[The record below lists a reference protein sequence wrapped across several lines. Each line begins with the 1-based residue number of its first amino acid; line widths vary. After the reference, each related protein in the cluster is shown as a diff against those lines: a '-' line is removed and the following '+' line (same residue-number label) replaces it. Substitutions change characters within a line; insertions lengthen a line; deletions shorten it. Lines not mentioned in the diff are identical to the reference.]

1 MARDVSVSHEYVE
14 QVVRRRKRLHR
25 AANIGAGVFLVLFIF
40 WTLMPF
46 VIMLVSSFKASGDA
60 FSLPSYGNWGT
71 ALKKFWVFKPSLEH
85 YKTLFVT
92 DGYARYF
99 KNSLLTA
106 GGSAVVSVLFGASA
120 AYALSRSNFRGKG
133 NIYFWVLTTR
143 MAPVVAVVVPLYT
156 LFKIFGLLS
165 SIPGLIVAYTTFN
178 LPFAIWILKGFF
190 DNIPYSVEEAY
201 MVDGQGRF
209 RAFVRIL
216 PLAAPGLV
224 SVFVLSVFFAWN
236 DFLFASIMGGN
247 AARTL
252 PVATA
257 QMKSSTTI
265 RWGEITAAGVLTT
278 APMML
283 LGLLIRKYLITG
295 LTMGAVRE

>member
-1 MARDVSVSHEYVE
+1 MARSVSVSHEYVE
-14 QVVRRRKRLHR
+14 QVVRRRKSLRR
-25 AANIGAGVFLVLFIF
+25 VGNIGTGIFLVLFIF
-40 WTLMPF
+40 WTTMPF
-46 VIMLVSSFKASGDA
+46 IIMIVSSFKASSDA
-60 FSLPSYGNWGT
+60 FALPDLGHWGE
-71 ALKKFWVFKPSLEH
+71 AQQRFWSFKPTLQH
-85 YKTLFVT
+85 YRTLFVT
-92 DGYARYF
+92 EGYLTYF
-99 KNSLLTA
+99 KNSFLAA
-106 GGSAVVSVLFGASA
+106 GGSAIVSLVFGASA
-120 AYALSRSNFRGKG
+120 AYALSRSNFRRKG
-133 NIYFWVLTTR
+133 DVYFWVLTTR
-143 MAPVVAVVVPLYT
+143 MAPVIAVLVPLYT

-178 LPFAIWILKGFF
+178 LPFSIWILKGFF
-190 DNIPYSVEEAY
+190 DNIPYSIEEAY
-201 MVDGQGRF
+201 MVDGLGRV
-209 RAFVRIL
+209 RAFLRTV

-224 SVFVLSVFFAWN
+224 AVFVLCVLLAWN
-236 DFLFASIMGGN
+236 DFLFAAIMGGN

-257 QMKSSTTI
+257 ALKSSTEI

>member
-1 MARDVSVSHEYVE
+1 MATPS
-14 QVVRRRKRLHR
+14 L
-25 AANIGAGVFLVLFIF
+25 FL
-40 WTLMPF
+40 
-46 VIMLVSSFKASGDA
+46 AYGD
-60 FSLPSYGNWGT
+60 WGG
-71 ALKKFWVFKPSLEH
+71 ALKKFWAFKPTLQH

-99 KNSLLTA
+99 LNSFLAA
-106 GGSAVVSVLFGASA
+106 GGSGVVSLVFGASA
-120 AYALSRSNFRGKG
+120 AYALSRSNFRAKQ

-143 MAPVVAVVVPLYT
+143 MAPVVAVLVPLYT

-209 RAFVRIL
+209 RAFLRIV

-224 SVFVLSVFFAWN
+224 AVFVLCVLLAWN
-236 DFLFASIMGGN
+236 DFLFAAIMGGN

-257 QMKSSTTI
+257 QMKSSTEI